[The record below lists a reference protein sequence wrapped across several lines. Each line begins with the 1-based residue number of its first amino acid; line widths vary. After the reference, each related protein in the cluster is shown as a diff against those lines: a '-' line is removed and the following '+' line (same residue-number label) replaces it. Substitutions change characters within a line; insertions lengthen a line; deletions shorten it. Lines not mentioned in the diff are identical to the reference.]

1 MNNWKRLTISL
12 MNVLLAVFLTGEV
25 QAAGVQRTSYVVSN
39 LSCSSCLATIE
50 AELKGLPGTI
60 GMDAD
65 LQQGRVIVDHQP
77 ELGYELIASTITNA
91 GYPAKVDWTATVPDQ
106 KAIRYTESSKYSSG
120 CGSGGCGS
128 SGGAGSGPAV
138 WNTEIPADKT
148 ANRTIFQVSNL
159 SCTSCFANIEA
170 KLKTMEQTIGMNGDL
185 RKGIVI
191 VDHESA
197 LNGNTIAAAI
207 TTLGY
212 PAKVVSTTK
221 ISAQKALAA
230 GAKSGPGSRTRRAG
244 SGCNS
249 RRGPCNA
256 TASSWKN
263 LYNRYVQKPKVQ

>member
-1 MNNWKRLTISL
+1 MNNWQRLTISITNL
-12 MNVLLAVFLTGEV
+12 LLAVFLTGEV
-25 QAAGVQRTSYVVSN
+25 QAAGVQRTSYLVSN

-65 LQQGRVIVDHQP
+65 LQRGRVVVDHQP
-77 ELGYELIASTITNA
+77 ELSYEKIATSITNA

-106 KAIRYTESSKYSSG
+106 NATRYSPNSKFSSG
-120 CGSGGCGS
+120 CGSGGCGV
-128 SGGAGSGPAV
+128 SGAAGSGIAV
-138 WNTEIPADKT
+138 WNTSIPVNQT
-148 ANRTIFQVSNL
+148 VNRTTLQVSNL
-159 SCTSCFANIEA
+159 SCTSCLASIEE
-170 KLKTMEQTIGMNGDL
+170 KLNHQ
-185 RKGIVI
+185 
-191 VDHESA
+191 SA

-230 GAKSGPGSRTRRAG
+230 GAKSGTRSRTLAG

-249 RRGPCNA
+249 KRRPCNA
-256 TASSWKN
+256 TAASWKN
-263 LYNRYVQKPKVQ
+263 LYNRAAGKQNSQ

>member
-12 MNVLLAVFLTGEV
+12 LNLVLAVFLTAEA
-25 QAAGVQRTSYVVSN
+25 QAADVQRTSYMVSN

-65 LQQGRVIVDHQP
+65 LQQGRVVVDHQP
-77 ELGYELIASTITNA
+77 ELGYEKIASTITNV

-106 KAIRYTESSKYSSG
+106 NARRYTESSKYSSG
-120 CGSGGCGS
+120 CGSGGCGG
-128 SGGAGSGPAV
+128 SGGAGSGIAV

-170 KLKTMEQTIGMNGDL
+170 KLKTMPKTIGMNGDL
-185 RKGIVI
+185 SKGIVI

-221 ISAQKALAA
+221 ISARQALAA
-230 GAKSGPGSRTRRAG
+230 GAKSGTRKRTLAG

-249 RRGPCNA
+249 RKRPCNA

-263 LYNRYVQKPKVQ
+263 LYNRYVEKPKIQ